1 MADILNR
8 LLLDTRNFDANLS
21 KSKKS
26 VNDYSGGVSNMA
38 KTAGLGIG
46 KLAGAL
52 GIAMGAG
59 EAFNRV
65 LNSSQALGDMT
76 ARNMDSLKMS
86 VDQFFYSIG
95 SGEFSSFLR
104 GLGDIIDK
112 AKEAHG
118 ALDQLGNTQISHRYF
133 SSENRK
139 AIAKAEYVARNKF
152 APINDRIK
160 GFEDW
165 KKGIDEQGQI
175 NQTLRHDL
183 VNAVTKSIESEI
195 GAGKLKVTMDDAR
208 MALKIDVT
216 NPTKRDEL
224 KNRYSAEYNEYK
236 KAVGKLDAAYQHF
249 DKNGNVTNDRKGAYR
264 AITREEKEN
273 EFAKLG
279 EKYREAIVVNAMLNK
294 YKDNEL
300 TNIANMMEQYQSV
313 EEALYS
319 LSIAF
324 NTTAIKFNKENKKA
338 KDFTPIES
346 LEGYKVYIGD
356 SPSTG
361 GGGKTPPPAGGS
373 IAAINEEIAAKNKE
387 LINAT
392 TMQARIAV
400 QTTINELEAKKI
412 SLQIEIDKGIFKAE
426 HGENKLSNVASSEMK
441 GVLNSGSEKTKG
453 SISTDLSGIQ
463 LSKIKTATETLI
475 DEYIA
480 ECEIIDKKINA
491 QIAMLPMVKSNAARK
506 TIENAIKGLE
516 KEKVDLK
523 MEKQGKI
530 KTPVSKNDVNL
541 LGEYQEGLYGI
552 SQAMGYMAN
561 ATGEG
566 AAAWLSWGS
575 SILNAVA
582 QAIPAIKQMIPALTA
597 KAGGEAIV
605 GSAASGPLGWITAG
619 AAVASIIAAFA
630 SLPKFANGGIIQ
642 GGSTFGDMNLA
653 RVNAGEM
660 ILNGIQQR
668 KLFNLLDGRESPSS
682 NIGGPVRFIIKGKD
696 LEGVLTNVS
705 NQKRRVR

>member
-8 LLLDTRNFDANLS
+8 LLLDTKDFDNRLRN
-21 KSKKS
+21 SKKG
-26 VNDYSGGVSNMA
+26 VNDYQSNVTNMA
-38 KTAGLGIG
+38 KTAGSSIL
-46 KLAGAL
+46 KFAGAF
-52 GIAMGAG
+52 GVAVTASEAFTKTINSSQTTGDAWVKMQDQMKAGVDSFFASIAMGN
-59 EAFNRV
+59 F
-65 LNSSQALGDMT
+65 D
-76 ARNMDSLKMS
+76 
-86 VDQFFYSIG
+86 
-95 SGEFSSFLR
+95 SFLSN
-104 GLGDIIDK
+104 LQNVIDK
-112 AKEAHG
+112 AG
-118 ALDQLGNTQISHRYF
+118 DLSVALDDLGTKTLFNNSEVNALNTQYQLELNAAKARNISDEERNAHLAKAKGYLLEMAKLQG
-133 SSENRK
+133 SLASANRETSYT
-139 AIAKAEYVARNKF
+139 ALQAEIAKQGFSGNVAKETWDFLLKDSNRWRVDNHAAKYNNTVEDYENKISRSRRFDTKTETYVDT
-152 APINDRIK
+152 PETI
-160 GFEDW
+160 
-165 KKGIDEQGQI
+165 
-175 NQTLRHDL
+175 
-183 VNAVTKSIESEI
+183 
-195 GAGKLKVTMDDAR
+195 
-208 MALKIDVT
+208 ALKKQLDT
-216 NPTKRDEL
+216 
-224 KNRYSAEYNEYK
+224 YK
-236 KAVGKLDAAYQHF
+236 K
-249 DKNGNVTNDRKGAYR
+249 
-264 AITREEKEN
+264 TRV
-273 EFAKLG
+273 AKFG
-279 EKYREAIVVNAMLNK
+279 
-294 YKDNEL
+294 EL
-300 TNIANMMEQYQSV
+300 TSIFIQLADDEKSTVASALKMRDTANNLAVSISQKKLEIANTDAKINGSY
-313 EEALYS
+313 
-319 LSIAF
+319 
-324 NTTAIKFNKENKKA
+324 NKQN
-338 KDFTPIES
+338 D
-346 LEGYKVYIGD
+346 
-356 SPSTG
+356 G
-361 GGGKTPPPAGGS
+361 GGGGNKRTTPPPSGS

-426 HGENKLSNVASSEMK
+426 HGNNKLGNALLSDIA
-441 GVLNSGSEKTKG
+441 GVINPDTEKTKG
-453 SISTDLSGIQ
+453 AKGFDPKSI
-463 LSKIKTATETLI
+463 K
-475 DEYIA
+475 
-480 ECEIIDKKINA
+480 N
-491 QIAMLPMVKSNAARK
+491 
-506 TIENAIKGLE
+506 
-516 KEKVDLK
+516 
-523 MEKQGKI
+523 I

-597 KAGGEAIV
+597 KAGGEAIA

-668 KLFNLLDGRESPSS
+668 KLFNLLDGRESTSS